1 MRELGIN
8 LTGLSFLIA
17 DPSQFSCSIA
27 IGILRGF
34 GANRVLDVRS
44 VPDAVNLLAV
54 HNIDMLLIDP
64 RLPPSGG
71 LRLLRAIRRNG
82 NNPSSMVPT
91 IVMTGD
97 TRISVVKEACDS
109 GANMILAKP
118 MSPTSLYKRLC
129 WMAFNPHKFVTP
141 GANSRVEHAK
151 VTETLSQ
158 AVPWSHEI
166 GENHGRDIGP
176 RLIAARGR

>member
-1 MRELGIN
+1 VREPGIN

-34 GANRVLDVRS
+34 GASRVLDVRS

-54 HNIDMLLIDP
+54 HNVDMLLIDP

-97 TRISVVKEACDS
+97 TRISVVKEARDS

-129 WMAFNPHKFVTP
+129 WMAFNPHKFVTF
-141 GANSRVEHAK
+141 GANSYFGHSNA
-151 VTETLSQ
+151 TEKFQET
-158 AVPWSHEI
+158 AGWPHES
-166 GENHGRDIGP
+166 E
-176 RLIAARGR
+176 